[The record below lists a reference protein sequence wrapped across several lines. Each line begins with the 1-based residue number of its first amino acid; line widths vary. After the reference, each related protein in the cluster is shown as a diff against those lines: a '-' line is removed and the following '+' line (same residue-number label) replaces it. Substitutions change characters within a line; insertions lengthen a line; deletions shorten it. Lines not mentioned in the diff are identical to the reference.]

1 MKCSS
6 FTLLYLSYF
15 ISSVYFKSENVLIT
29 FFFARLYVSFHLA
42 PAQDANKIIPRLER
56 IQTIKFII
64 KHNTIIPDIILQ
76 QEGVNI
82 FGFEVFFLNFSN
94 ETSTVIAISI
104 YPLGSRT
111 FYPHSWWTFTLWE
124 SNPTG
129 FFLPF
134 DFVAHQWM
142 LEA

>member
-1 MKCSS
+1 MCKSNRVHL
-6 FTLLYLSYF
+6 TH
-15 ISSVYFKSENVLIT
+15 ISSYEVFIFYASVSFILYFQCLFQIRECIDN

-94 ETSTVIAISI
+94 ENSTVIAISI

-111 FYPHSWWTFTLWE
+111 FYPHS
-124 SNPTG
+124 
-129 FFLPF
+129 
-134 DFVAHQWM
+134 
-142 LEA
+142 